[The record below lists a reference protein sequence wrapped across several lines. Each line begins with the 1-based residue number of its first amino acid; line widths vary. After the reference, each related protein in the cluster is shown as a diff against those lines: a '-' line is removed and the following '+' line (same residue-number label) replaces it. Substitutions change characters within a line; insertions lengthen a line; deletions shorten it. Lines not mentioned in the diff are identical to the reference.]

1 MSQDPH
7 LGMMMVQPAVEGIQS
22 QGVIANAKH
31 FVLNSQETNRTS
43 VSAQVDERT
52 RFEIYYPPFEGAI
65 KAGVGSMMCS
75 YNRIA
80 TPSDRLGNWSCE
92 HPETLN
98 VDLRKRLNQ
107 TASETFWMMS
117 DWGAAHSNSLMQ
129 GLDQEMPGA
138 LWLSTKRLNQSVF
151 GWSKQY
157 PPPLNR
163 TMHFPP
169 TATMERVNQA
179 VMRVLEPM
187 FRMGLFDRPTPF
199 LNASATNV
207 SSAAHNSVARRLAR
221 SAMVLLKNENALM
234 PLDLRKLGSIALIG
248 RDAAAPTV
256 GGGGNGGSHPNYVST
271 PLASIRLRFAG
282 ISPPPPS
289 PSVHCPG
296 QVLAH
301 TVIYGDDTTSF
312 PATSKCTWRP
322 KNSNPNGGPHGQPAG
337 IGPNCGQPNISM
349 ADCCQ
354 LCQRR
359 GDPRGMPGPCVAYSY
374 EGQWDSGSRRVIYT
388 CNLHGTVGGHAPAT
402 NTSCFNLSTAANKY
416 KCAVA
421 TSGIIRPTPPAPA
434 PECGAKGKCL
444 YYDDGSNIASAQAV
458 TAKANVT
465 VVFVSTIS
473 GEGMDRSTLSLGD
486 STNQLVAS
494 LANATQKLI
503 VFMVHPGSV
512 LTPWRDSVQSLVASF
527 MPGQE
532 YGNAVADLLFGEDGA
547 GAAVSPSARLPV
559 TFPNHDNEIDFTQE
573 QWPGTYEPNGTGSCK
588 PKHHCLDPSDN
599 NCLLTK
605 DDSNCHYS
613 NYTEELLVGYRYYAA
628 RNITPAFCFGHGLGF
643 VDFHYSS
650 LSVSTT
656 VVSFDL
662 ENMGTTST
670 HMSAAEVAQLYID
683 FPPGA
688 GEPPMQLKGFLK
700 VHLEAGQKKRVS
712 MPVEPRTFSTWS
724 IASHKWE
731 VAVGV
736 HHVMVGSSSCDI
748 RLRGQIIL

>member
-1 MSQDPH
+1 
-7 LGMMMVQPAVEGIQS
+7 
-22 QGVIANAKH
+22 
-31 FVLNSQETNRTS
+31 
-43 VSAQVDERT
+43 
-52 RFEIYYPPFEGAI
+52 
-65 KAGVGSMMCS
+65 MCS

-80 TPSDRLGNWSCE
+80 TPGDRLGNWSCE

-98 VDLRKRLNQ
+98 VDLRERLNQ

-117 DWGAAHSNSLMQ
+117 DWGAAHSDSLMQ

-138 LWLSTKRLNQSVF
+138 QWLSTKRLNQSVF

-169 TATMERVNQA
+169 TATIARVNQA

-187 FRMGLFDRPTPF
+187 FRMGLFDRPIPF

-207 SSAAHNSVARRLAR
+207 SSAAHNSIARRLSR

-234 PLDLRKLGSIALIG
+234 PLDLRRLGSIALIG
-248 RDAAAPTV
+248 HDAAAPTV
-256 GGGGNGGSHPNYVST
+256 GGGGSGGSHPNYVST
-271 PLASIRLRFAG
+271 PLASIRQRFAG
-282 ISPPPPS
+282 IVPPPPA
-289 PSVHCPG
+289 PSAHCPG
-296 QVLAH
+296 QLLPH
-301 TVIYGDDTTSF
+301 TVIHGDDTTSF

-322 KNSNPNGGPHGQPAG
+322 TNSNPNGGPHGQPAG

-354 LCQRR
+354 LCQQR

-374 EGQWDSGSRRVIYT
+374 EGQWDSGSHRVIYT
-388 CNLHGTVGGHAPAT
+388 CNLHGTVGGHSPAM
-402 NTSCFNLSTAANKY
+402 NTSCFNLSSAANKY

-434 PECGAKGKCL
+434 PECGAQEKCV
-444 YYDDGSNIASAQAV
+444 YYADGSNVV
-458 TAKANVT
+458 TAKAAAAKANVT
-465 VVFVSTIS
+465 VVFVSTTS

-486 STNQLVAS
+486 TNNQLVAA
-494 LANATQKLI
+494 LAEATEKLI

-512 LTPWRDSVQSLVASF
+512 LTPWRDSVQAIVAAG

-532 YGNAVADLLFGEDGA
+532 YGNAAADLLFGEDSNGT
-547 GAAVSPSARLPV
+547 AVSPSARLPL
-559 TFPNHDNEIDFTQE
+559 TFPNHDNEISFTTE
-573 QWPGTYEPNGTGSCK
+573 QWPGTYEPNGTGSCT

-605 DDSNCHYS
+605 DDVNCHYS

-628 RNITPAFCFGHGLGF
+628 KHITPAYCFGHGLGF
-643 VDFHYSS
+643 VDFRYSS

-656 VVSFDL
+656 AVSFNL
-662 ENMGTTST
+662 EHTGVATARA
-670 HMSAAEVAQLYID
+670 AAEVAQLYIE
-683 FPPGA
+683 FPADA
-688 GEPPMQLKGFLK
+688 GEPPLQLKGFLK
-700 VHLEAGQKKRVS
+700 VQLEAGEKKRVS
-712 MPVEPRTFSTWS
+712 MPLEPRTFSTWS
-724 IASHKWE
+724 VASHKWE
-731 VAVGV
+731 VAAGV

-748 RLRGQIIL
+748 RLRGQITL